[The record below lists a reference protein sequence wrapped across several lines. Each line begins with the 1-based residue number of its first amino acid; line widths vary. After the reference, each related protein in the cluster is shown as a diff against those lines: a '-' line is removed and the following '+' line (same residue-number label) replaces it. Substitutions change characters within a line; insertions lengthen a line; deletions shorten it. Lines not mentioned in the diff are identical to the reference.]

1 LIYFRRERVDI
12 AAAWSWRRL
21 KEMKAIR
28 GTPNTKLV
36 VVIEDDPL
44 VLEATGG
51 LLRSWGCQVVTAE
64 SYDAALA
71 RLAEIGRRP
80 DLIVCDYRLSE
91 GPTGVDAIEGLRSA
105 FEIPA
110 LLISGDPSSPPAEGG
125 LNGYN
130 LLHKPVDAATFRAA
144 LVDASVL
151 QR

>member
-1 LIYFRRERVDI
+1 
-12 AAAWSWRRL
+12 
-21 KEMKAIR
+21 MKAMR
-28 GTPNTKLV
+28 GTPGAKLV
-36 VVIEDDPL
+36 VVIDDDPL

-51 LLRSWGCQVVTAE
+51 LLRSWGCQVITAE
-64 SYDAALA
+64 SYGAALA

-91 GPTGVDAIEGLRSA
+91 GATGIDAIEGLRSA

-110 LLISGDPSSPPAEGG
+110 LLISGDAGSPPGEGG
-125 LNGYN
+125 FNSYN

>member
-1 LIYFRRERVDI
+1 
-12 AAAWSWRRL
+12 
-21 KEMKAIR
+21 MKVIR
-28 GTPNTKLV
+28 GAPSAKLV

-44 VLEATGG
+44 VLEATGS
-51 LLRSWGCQVVTAE
+51 LLRSWGFQVVTAE
-64 SYDAALA
+64 SYGGALA

-91 GPTGVDAIEGLRSA
+91 GATGIDAIEGLRNA

-110 LLISGDPSSPPAEGG
+110 LLISGDASSPPGEDAV
-125 LNGYN
+125 NSYN

>member
-1 LIYFRRERVDI
+1 
-12 AAAWSWRRL
+12 
-21 KEMKAIR
+21 MKALR
-28 GTPNTKLV
+28 GASGAKLV

-51 LLRSWGCQVVTAE
+51 LLRSWGCQVVAAE
-64 SYDAALA
+64 SYGEALA

-91 GPTGVDAIEGLRSA
+91 GATGIDAIAGLRST

-110 LLISGDPSSPPAEGG
+110 LLISADAGSPPGEDAFSS
-125 LNGYN
+125 YN